1 MAESKVQKG
10 SGDGSEV
17 RTASVDAPLH
27 PPRGIDASPD
37 PDPAERPAPSKSGGN
52 SKQ

>member
-10 SGDGSEV
+10 SVDGSEV

-27 PPRGIDASPD
+27 PPRGTDVSPSKD
-37 PDPAERPAPSKSGGN
+37 PTERPAPSKSGGN